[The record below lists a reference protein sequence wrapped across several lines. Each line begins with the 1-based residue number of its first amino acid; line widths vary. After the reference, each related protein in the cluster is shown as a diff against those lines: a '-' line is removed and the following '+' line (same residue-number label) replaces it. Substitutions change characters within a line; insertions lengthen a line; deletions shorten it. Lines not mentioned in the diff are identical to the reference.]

1 MFIYSTLFLF
11 RCKKF
16 TQNHQDVCRIFLSVN
31 ALTVCMAG
39 CPCQYGLPDSLS
51 ADPCD
56 AVLVEVEAKC
66 VSDITSDTLTK
77 ICNDVTTFLTTMT
90 TIDEK

>member
-1 MFIYSTLFLF
+1 
-11 RCKKF
+11 
-16 TQNHQDVCRIFLSVN
+16 
-31 ALTVCMAG
+31 MAG
-39 CPCQYGLPDSLS
+39 CPRQYGLPGSLS

-77 ICNDVTTFLTTMT
+77 ICNDVAMFLTTMT